1 MHIQK
6 HAPRFIGIGGKGTG
20 LALLTRLLEAH
31 PDVHGPLPNVGFFCV
46 EASKRENIMVYE
58 KALALTSPM
67 PKSGECC
74 PDYLT
79 NQGAAT
85 CIANAYPDA
94 KLFAI
99 VRNPIDRA
107 ISEYVHVKA
116 TRQIPASVSCAQY
129 MTNHPSA
136 QTDGFYAK
144 HLNQYFGFYSPLQ
157 LYVIVYEDFIKDPL
171 VSIQKLY
178 DFLELKKD
186 FIPKQLEAFAPPPD
200 EPIHP
205 GRIKRLI
212 RFIISRV
219 KKLHPKKVQ
228 GPIAPPTPIPTQFL
242 SPEELAIFK
251 ATFASDAAQL
261 THLLHRDMVVEW
273 NLGIDTPLES
283 VSK

>member
-6 HAPRFIGIGGKGTG
+6 HAPQFIGIGGKGTG

-31 PDVHGPLPNVGFFCV
+31 PDVRGPLPNVGFFCTGGG
-46 EASKRENIMVYE
+46 EEEDIKIYE
-58 KALALTSPM
+58 QALALRSPI

-74 PDYLT
+74 PDYLSAKE
-79 NQGAAT
+79 AAS
-85 CIANAYPDA
+85 CIAGTYPDA

-99 VRNPIDRA
+99 VRNPLDRA
-107 ISEYVHVKA
+107 IAEYVHVKA

-144 HLNQYFGFYSPLQ
+144 HLNQWFGFYSPLQ

-171 VSIQKLY
+171 NSIQKLY

-212 RFIISRV
+212 RFLVNRV
-219 KKLHPKKVQ
+219 KKIHPKKVH
-228 GPIAPPTPIPTQFL
+228 GPIAPPAPVQKDFL
-242 SPEELAIFK
+242 SREELAIFK
-251 ATFASDAAQL
+251 ATFANDAAQL
-261 THLLHRDMVVEW
+261 SHLLHRDMVVEW
-273 NLGIDTPLES
+273 NLGIDTPAEALTA
-283 VSK
+283 

>member
-6 HAPRFIGIGGKGTG
+6 HAPQFIGIGGKGTG
-20 LALLTRLLEAH
+20 LALLTQLVETH
-31 PDVHGPLPNVGFFCV
+31 PDVRGPLPNVGFFCTN
-46 EASKRENIMVYE
+46 AGTGDDIKIYE
-58 KALALTSPM
+58 KALALTSLV

-79 NQGAAT
+79 TKEAAS
-85 CIANAYPDA
+85 CIASAYPDA

-107 ISEYVHVKA
+107 IMEYQHAKS
-116 TRQIPASVSCAQY
+116 TRQIPASVTCAQY

-144 HLNQYFGFYSPLQ
+144 HLNQWFGFYSPLQ
-157 LYVIVYEDFIKDPL
+157 LYVIVYEDLIKDPL
-171 VSIQKLY
+171 NSIQKLF

-186 FIPKQLEAFAPPPD
+186 FIPKRLEAFAPPPD

-212 RFIISRV
+212 LFITKKV
-219 KKLHPKKVQ
+219 KKIHPKKIQ
-228 GPIAPPTPIPTQFL
+228 GPIAPPAPEQNKFL

-273 NLGIDTPLES
+273 NLGIDMPTETLS
-283 VSK
+283 T

>member
-6 HAPRFIGIGGKGTG
+6 HAPQFIGIGGKGTG
-20 LALLTRLLEAH
+20 LALITRLLEAH
-31 PDVHGPLPNVGFFCV
+31 PEVRGPLPNVGFFCSHTGGG
-46 EASKRENIMVYE
+46 EDIALYE
-58 KALALTSPM
+58 KALALTTPV

-74 PDYLT
+74 PDYL
-79 NQGAAT
+79 AT
-85 CIANAYPDA
+85 KEVAQCIAAAYPDA
-94 KLFAI
+94 KLIAI
-99 VRNPIDRA
+99 VRNPLDRA
-107 ISEYVHVKA
+107 IVEYQHVKS

-136 QTDGFYAK
+136 QTDGFYAQ
-144 HLNQYFGFYSPLQ
+144 HLTHFFGFYSPLE

-171 VSIQKLY
+171 QSIQKLY

-212 RFIISRV
+212 MFTISKI

-228 GPIAPPTPIPTQFL
+228 GPIAPSAPIQSNFL
-242 SPEELAIFK
+242 SLEELTLFK
-251 ATFASDAAQL
+251 RTFAADAAQL
-261 THLLHRDMVVEW
+261 SHILHRDMVVEW
-273 NLGIDTPLES
+273 NLGIDPVPENPVT
-283 VSK
+283 